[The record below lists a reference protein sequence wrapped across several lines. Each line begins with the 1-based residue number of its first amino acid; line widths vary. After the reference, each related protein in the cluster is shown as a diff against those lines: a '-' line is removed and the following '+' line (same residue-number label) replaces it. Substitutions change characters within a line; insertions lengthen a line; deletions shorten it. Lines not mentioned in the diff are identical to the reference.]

1 MGVHQNYPVGVE
13 DLAERKILEQEVS
26 ETVGE
31 VEGHQTNLVV
41 QREEPEK

>member
-1 MGVHQNYPVGVE
+1 MGVHQNYPAGVE
-13 DLAERKILEQEVS
+13 DLAEQKILEQEVS

>member
-1 MGVHQNYPVGVE
+1 MGVE
-13 DLAERKILEQEVS
+13 DLAEQKILEQEVF

-31 VEGHQTNLVV
+31 VEGHQMNLVV